1 MKAVKSA
8 VTVSTVLACV
18 AAVGTRQTSSQTTAP
33 QQSLTTTTDRA
44 STPKE
49 SSIKVEIATVGSD
62 FGPPTT
68 RYKVGEQIPIA
79 ITMTNK
85 SDADVFACVSS
96 DLYQNLPKLTRDGQ
110 PVAYMNSQS
119 FERVNAQT
127 NHVCEKEN
135 LPQAIMLKA
144 NESKLVD
151 WFVLSGNP
159 ENGEGEPWYDPLPP
173 GKYELTIQRRLACCD
188 GPMIVSNTTSFEV
201 VR

>member
-1 MKAVKSA
+1 MKGIKSA

-18 AAVGTRQTSSQTTAP
+18 AAVGTQQTKSQITPVQALTSEGNRAP
-33 QQSLTTTTDRA
+33 APA
-44 STPKE
+44 SGA
-49 SSIKVEIATVGSD
+49 IKVNIATVGRD

-79 ITMTNK
+79 ITMTNT
-85 SDADVFACVSS
+85 SNVDFTACISS

-110 PVAYMNSQS
+110 PVPYMNWQS
-119 FERVNAQT
+119 YERVNAQK

-135 LPQAIMLKA
+135 LPQPIMLKA

-151 WFVLSGNP
+151 WFVLSDNP
-159 ENGEGEPWYDPLPP
+159 YNGEGEAWYDPLPP

-188 GPMIVSNTTSFEV
+188 GPMIVSNQTNFEV
-201 VR
+201 VP